1 MQGGTATAPTPFSLP
16 FGHGAIMQSRQLGA
30 HSVAAADRGAG
41 ELAIPGT
48 VGLHPVGHSDG
59 YAVN

>member
-1 MQGGTATAPTPFSLP
+1 
-16 FGHGAIMQSRQLGA
+16 MQSRQLGA